1 MDRSAGK
8 VTFCGIML
16 VLALGIGI
24 HLGYLYGKMY
34 YGYLKMEEA
43 MKEASLSVVT
53 EKDETIR
60 RAIVEKAK
68 DVGVPLKE
76 ENIRIV
82 SDGRTKHVE
91 VTWSV
96 TLNLFAAFPRKH
108 DFRISSRQGK

>member
-16 VLALGIGI
+16 VLVLGIGI
-24 HLGYLYGKMY
+24 HLGYLYGSMY

-60 RAIVEKAK
+60 KAIVEKAK
-68 DVGVPLKE
+68 DAGVPLKE

-82 SDGRTKHVE
+82 SDGRTKRVE
-91 VTWSV
+91 ASWSV
-96 TLNLFAAFPRKH
+96 TLNLLGVFPRKH

>member
-60 RAIVEKAK
+60 RDKARRGHLERDAQSFRGLSSK
-68 DVGVPLKE
+68 TRFPDFKPSGQVTDAGTLDNGE
-76 ENIRIV
+76 EN
-82 SDGRTKHVE
+82 E
-91 VTWSV
+91 VKETHI
-96 TLNLFAAFPRKH
+96 L
-108 DFRISSRQGK
+108 